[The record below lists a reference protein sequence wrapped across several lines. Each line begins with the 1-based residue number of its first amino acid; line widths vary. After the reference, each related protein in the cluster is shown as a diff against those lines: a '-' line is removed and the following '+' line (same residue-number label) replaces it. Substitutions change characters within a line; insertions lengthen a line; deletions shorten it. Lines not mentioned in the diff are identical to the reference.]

1 MAGPIEQF
9 EIKSLFPIAEVGGHQ
24 ISFTNSAAYMVLT
37 IAIASLFLILST
49 RRRGLVPNRAQS
61 AAQVRK

>member
-37 IAIASLFLILST
+37 IAIAST
-49 RRRGLVPNRAQS
+49 M
-61 AAQVRK
+61 